1 MCVEQQHERKHMPQS
16 VQISK
21 PAAQIVTYRLLM
33 LHRAAGWSGV
43 RRMADHMPRPLP

>member
-1 MCVEQQHERKHMPQS
+1 MCVEQQNENKRMPQS

-33 LHRAAGWSGV
+33 LHRAAGSGV
-43 RRMADHMPRPLP
+43 TRVADHMPRPLP